1 MSNNRV
7 AILSFSGG
15 IDSTSLLLRLLD
27 KGYNVHPITFRY
39 GQKHE
44 IEIKFAKRN
53 FKYLKDKG
61 MDLGTHRIVNLSS
74 LIKSFDSS
82 LIGIEKEIPE
92 GYYESKNMLSTFVPN
107 RNAIFLSMLYG
118 YAVSVAKSNKSKIAI
133 SIGAH
138 AGDHSIYPDCRA
150 EFFNKIIEAFKI
162 GNWNSDKINLYLPY
176 LKLDKTQILEDAKIS
191 IAKLKLDFNTIFKNT
206 LTSYE
211 PDKKGRSNGKTGSD
225 IERIIAFNKNGLE
238 DPIEYIEPWEK
249 VLEYALETE
258 KKFKPTH

>member
-61 MDLGTHRIVNLSS
+61 MAVEGHKIVDLSS

-82 LIGIEKEIPE
+82 LISEEKEIPE

-118 YAVSVAKSNKSKIAI
+118 YAVSLAKSPSFMLAI
-133 SIGAH
+133 
-138 AGDHSIYPDCRA
+138 
-150 EFFNKIIEAFKI
+150 
-162 GNWNSDKINLYLPY
+162 
-176 LKLDKTQILEDAKIS
+176 
-191 IAKLKLDFNTIFKNT
+191 T
-206 LTSYE
+206 LNVT
-211 PDKKGRSNGKTGSD
+211 
-225 IERIIAFNKNGLE
+225 
-238 DPIEYIEPWEK
+238 
-249 VLEYALETE
+249 
-258 KKFKPTH
+258 